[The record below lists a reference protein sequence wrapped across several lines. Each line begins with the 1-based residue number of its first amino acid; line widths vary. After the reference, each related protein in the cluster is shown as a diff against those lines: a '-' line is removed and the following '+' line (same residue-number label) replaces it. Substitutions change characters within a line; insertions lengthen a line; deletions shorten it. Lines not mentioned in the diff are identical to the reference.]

1 MSANVE
7 LWSNLRDQ
15 ARMNIHG
22 VLVWDIVDAAALT
35 YKARWRPGGEARW
48 RELKE
53 LLDRLAK
60 EHQIGDRTGLE
71 NAVDAAMLIYSDRH
85 GALPKDDAKQLAK
98 YGPKVTK
105 ALFRDEN
112 DIRIAN
118 ILTDRDRRS
127 LGESEPWSYEKTL
140 TTIKRIWQMRAD
152 LSQLVETLERLPRS
166 RKADVNFHRMVQ
178 SLERF
183 WESLGKKLTRTFT
196 PKDQKTK
203 RQLAASD
210 AMKFIESIVEFI
222 DPDAVKK
229 LQSAT
234 RHRLRGIAK
243 IKT

>member
-1 MSANVE
+1 
-7 LWSNLRDQ
+7 
-15 ARMNIHG
+15 
-22 VLVWDIVDAAALT
+22 
-35 YKARWRPGGEARW
+35 
-48 RELKE
+48 
-53 LLDRLAK
+53 
-60 EHQIGDRTGLE
+60 
-71 NAVDAAMLIYSDRH
+71 
-85 GALPKDDAKQLAK
+85 
-98 YGPKVTK
+98 
-105 ALFRDEN
+105 
-112 DIRIAN
+112 
-118 ILTDRDRRS
+118 
-127 LGESEPWSYEKTL
+127 
-140 TTIKRIWQMRAD
+140 
-152 LSQLVETLERLPRS
+152 
-166 RKADVNFHRMVQ
+166 MVQ